1 MLARSA
7 GSSIK
12 RAALAELIERAELAY
27 WEARQ
32 LAREA
37 KTIVKEAQK
46 YTWDN
51 VPVSRIARR
60 AAKEP
65 SCGEPS

>member
-12 RAALAELIERAELAY
+12 RAALAELIKRAELAY
-27 WEARQ
+27 QEARQ
-32 LAREA
+32 LSREA
-37 KTIVKEAQK
+37 KTVLKEAQA
-46 YTWDN
+46 YTYDY
-51 VPVSRIARR
+51 VPASRIARR

-65 SCGEPS
+65 SCGGPS